1 MNGDDFKPRPVPAGD
16 IKGNGHGR
24 YDDAKAKAMWD
35 AANAAAKRTV
45 PASQI

>member
-1 MNGDDFKPRPVPAGD
+1 MNGDDFKPRPVRAGD

-24 YDDAKAKAMWD
+24 YDDD
-35 AANAAAKRTV
+35 AANAAAKGTV